1 MFDLFELIPL
11 IFGIIWF
18 LVIVS
23 VIVRIVKAVTG
34 ATKSKGRG
42 FDSETVRRK
51 LEEIRK
57 TLEEGQAGQEGDG
70 TVVVVQGQGQAEGP
84 AAGPAQ
90 GPFPGVP
97 AWTPQPVARRVIK
110 SRFEEPA
117 PEQAQPAEGEGP
129 LMEEALSGSLPGTSS
144 ESLKEWKGL
153 VRENIEA
160 LTPFQK
166 EILERGME
174 GVSMEGVGMEWPSST
189 VKGVDTL
196 DTWAKE
202 PIESFEGEG
211 LEVYLKYLS
220 GIGEPE
226 HVDLVGGINMKEM
239 ADAIVWAEI
248 MTRPLAKRPI
258 RGFRTR
264 RAY

>member
-1 MFDLFELIPL
+1 MFDLFELFPL
-11 IFGIIWF
+11 VFGIIWF

-34 ATKSKGRG
+34 AAKNKGGG
-42 FDSETVRRK
+42 FDPETVRGK

-57 TLEEGQAGQEGDG
+57 AIEESQASQEGKG
-70 TVVVVQGQGQAEGP
+70 KAVVTRGLEKAEGP
-84 AAGPAQ
+84 FTGPAR
-90 GPFPGVP
+90 GPYPGIP
-97 AWTPQPVARRVIK
+97 APMPQPVAGRVIR
-110 SRFEEPA
+110 SRFEESR
-117 PEQAQPAEGEGP
+117 PEQAQLAEGEGQP
-129 LMEEALSGSLPGTSS
+129 SEEGFSGSLPGTSS
-144 ESLKEWKGL
+144 ESIKEWKGL
-153 VRENIEA
+153 IREDIEA

-166 EILERGME
+166 ELSER
-174 GVSMEGVGMEWPSST
+174 SMEGFGTEGLGMEEPPST
-189 VKGVDTL
+189 VRGVDTFE
-196 DTWAKE
+196 TWAKE
-202 PIESFEGEG
+202 PVESIEGEG

-258 RGFRTR
+258 KGFRTR